1 MKKISSFIPV
11 HVINK
16 NDLIKELSSYIY
28 EVFPKDILDMIDVS
42 TVKDNI
48 LIISCKN
55 SSIATL
61 MRFEKQKYLNLQNN
75 NKICKI
81 LDYKGGVIWDKT
93 KIEGQYRKPSSNKN
107 FINVCKDFK
116 YTSLDK
122 GLKITCDWFVK
133 TYPNI
138 RGL

>member
-28 EVFPKDILDMIDVS
+28 EVFTKDILDMIDVS
-42 TVKDNI
+42 TVKDNV

-61 MRFEKQKYLNLQNN
+61 MRFEKQKYLNLLNN

-81 LDYKGGVIWDKT
+81 LDI
-93 KIEGQYRKPSSNKN
+93 
-107 FINVCKDFK
+107 
-116 YTSLDK
+116 
-122 GLKITCDWFVK
+122 KITLSD
-133 TYPNI
+133 
-138 RGL
+138 

>member
-61 MRFEKQKYLNLQNN
+61 MRFEKQKYLNLLNN

-81 LDYKGGVIWDKT
+81 LDI
-93 KIEGQYRKPSSNKN
+93 
-107 FINVCKDFK
+107 
-116 YTSLDK
+116 
-122 GLKITCDWFVK
+122 KITLDD
-133 TYPNI
+133 
-138 RGL
+138 

>member
-61 MRFEKQKYLNLQNN
+61 MRFEKQKYLNLLNN

-81 LDYKGGVIWDKT
+81 LDI
-93 KIEGQYRKPSSNKN
+93 
-107 FINVCKDFK
+107 
-116 YTSLDK
+116 
-122 GLKITCDWFVK
+122 KITLND
-133 TYPNI
+133 
-138 RGL
+138 

>member
-28 EVFPKDILDMIDVS
+28 EVFPKDILDMIEVS
-42 TVKDNI
+42 TVKDNV

-61 MRFEKQKYLNLQNN
+61 MRFEKQKYLNLLNN

-81 LDYKGGVIWDKT
+81 LDI
-93 KIEGQYRKPSSNKN
+93 
-107 FINVCKDFK
+107 
-116 YTSLDK
+116 
-122 GLKITCDWFVK
+122 KITLDD
-133 TYPNI
+133 
-138 RGL
+138 

>member
-28 EVFPKDILDMIDVS
+28 EVFPKDILDMIYVS

-61 MRFEKQKYLNLQNN
+61 MRFEKQKYLNLLDN

-81 LDYKGGVIWDKT
+81 LDI
-93 KIEGQYRKPSSNKN
+93 
-107 FINVCKDFK
+107 
-116 YTSLDK
+116 
-122 GLKITCDWFVK
+122 KITLSD
-133 TYPNI
+133 
-138 RGL
+138 

>member
-48 LIISCKN
+48 FIISCKN

-61 MRFEKQKYLNLQNN
+61 MRFEKQKYLDLLND
-75 NKICKI
+75 NKICRI
-81 LDYKGGVIWDKT
+81 LDI
-93 KIEGQYRKPSSNKN
+93 
-107 FINVCKDFK
+107 
-116 YTSLDK
+116 
-122 GLKITCDWFVK
+122 KITLSD
-133 TYPNI
+133 
-138 RGL
+138 

>member
-48 LIISCKN
+48 LLISCKN

-61 MRFEKQKYLNLQNN
+61 MRFEKQKYLNLLNN

-81 LDYKGGVIWDKT
+81 LDI
-93 KIEGQYRKPSSNKN
+93 
-107 FINVCKDFK
+107 
-116 YTSLDK
+116 
-122 GLKITCDWFVK
+122 KITLSD
-133 TYPNI
+133 
-138 RGL
+138 

>member
-42 TVKDNI
+42 TVKDNV

-61 MRFEKQKYLNLQNN
+61 MRFEKQKYLNLLNN

-81 LDYKGGVIWDKT
+81 LDI
-93 KIEGQYRKPSSNKN
+93 
-107 FINVCKDFK
+107 
-116 YTSLDK
+116 
-122 GLKITCDWFVK
+122 KITLND
-133 TYPNI
+133 
-138 RGL
+138 